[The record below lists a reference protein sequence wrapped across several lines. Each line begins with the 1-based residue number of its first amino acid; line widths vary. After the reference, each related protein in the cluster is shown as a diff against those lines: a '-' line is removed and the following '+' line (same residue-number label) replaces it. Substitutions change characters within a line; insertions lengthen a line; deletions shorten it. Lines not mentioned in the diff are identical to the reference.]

1 MDNNN
6 NIEND
11 SNNDVSI
18 RFERASQRRHHR
30 LTVPLGVKIK
40 DQTYI
45 ALDWSTAGI
54 RLRPYALK
62 GKIKVDDVITLAL
75 SVPFHDFNVS
85 LKLNAKVVRID
96 EENSDVAF
104 TFINPPQRATEL
116 IRYFADHLI
125 RGEMASIDGTIK
137 RMDLPVTPPAPKPP
151 PKAGSENGKNTQT
164 VRSLFIGASYLMVG
178 LIVAVGF
185 YYTLYTNVFLV
196 TSDQAFV
203 YTPSV
208 DVIVPEGGEVSAVY
222 VSEGEQVSEGDPL
235 LRLNSQRLNHLLSE
249 AQFEIRAA
257 LNERR
262 RLEASIKSEQETLAT
277 YRHIASDQVTAAE
290 ARLSSAKTQQSL
302 LERQY
307 ERVSTMSQQDNQLV
321 STEELDRIRTDQLR
335 ATQAVSEAQA
345 ELRIARSAFE
355 AAKKGAYYSSNRLES
370 RLPTLQNDLASANDR
385 IELAESRMLELQKQA
400 IRLVIRAPVA
410 GRVRQVTV
418 PAGGTVMAGTQAV
431 SLLTDQTLQVYTK
444 IPSHELGR
452 IAVGDSAS
460 VYVPVLSRNLNARVA
475 AIEPRLWS
483 LPNNV
488 RRLLGE
494 PSDGG
499 LVVLSFDLLA
509 ADTGT
514 ELLNPGL
521 PVTVELRNNTVRSVV
536 RRVASL
542 FHFSDTSATAI
553 VPVSDKVTLAK

>member
-1 MDNNN
+1 MDNPNN
-6 NIEND
+6 

-18 RFERASQRRHHR
+18 RFDRASQRRHHR
-30 LTVPLGVKIK
+30 LTVPLGVKI
-40 DQTYI
+40 QNHTYI
-45 ALDWSTAGI
+45 ALDWSTAGL

-62 GKIKVDDVITLAL
+62 GKLKVDDEITLAL

-85 LKLNAKVVRID
+85 LKLDAKVVRID
-96 EENSDVAF
+96 EESSDVAF
-104 TFINPPQRATEL
+104 AFIDPPQRATEL
-116 IRYFADHLI
+116 LRYFADQLI
-125 RGEMASIDGTIK
+125 RGEMASIEGTIK

-151 PKAGSENGKNTQT
+151 PKTSNGNGKNTQAA
-164 VRSLFIGASYLMVG
+164 RSLFIGFGYLT
-178 LIVAVGF
+178 VGF
-185 YYTLYTNVFLV
+185 VVAISLYYTLYTNVFLV

-222 VSEGEQVSEGDPL
+222 VREGDQVSEGEPL
-235 LRLNSQRLNHLLSE
+235 LKLNSQRLDHLLSE
-249 AQFEIRAA
+249 AQFEVRSA

-262 RLEASIKSEQETLAT
+262 RLEASIKSEQETLTT
-277 YRHIASDQVTAAE
+277 YRQIASDQVAAAE

-302 LERQY
+302 LERQFD
-307 ERVSTMSQQDNQLV
+307 RVSTMSQQGKQGLV
-321 STEELDRIRTDQLR
+321 STEELDRIQTDQLR
-335 ATQAVSEAQA
+335 ASQAVSEAQA
-345 ELRIARSAFE
+345 ELRIARSAY
-355 AAKKGAYYSSNRLES
+355 AAAQKGAYYSSNRLES

-385 IELAESRMLELQKQA
+385 IELAESRLHELQKQA
-400 IRLVIRAPVA
+400 IRLVIRAPVS
-410 GRVRQVTV
+410 GRIRQVTV
-418 PAGGTVMAGTQAV
+418 PSGGTVMAGTQAV

-460 VYVPVLSRNLNARVA
+460 VYVPVLSRNLDARVV

-499 LVVLSFDLLA
+499 LVVLNFDLLA
-509 ADTGT
+509 DTGMA
-514 ELLNPGL
+514 LLNPGL
-521 PVTVELRNNTVRSVV
+521 PVTVQLKNNSVRSVV
-536 RRVASL
+536 RRVAKL
-542 FHFSDTSATAI
+542 FQFSDTNATAV
-553 VPVSDKVTLAK
+553 VPVHERVTLAK